1 MRGSDQ
7 PILDALTDAVLALD
21 AEERVT
27 FANRSATTLFGQR
40 REDLEGRPASELLSP
55 AHRRGGNTLFHALV
69 TPEGASPLAPPRLA
83 VLRRGTLEIRQDVF
97 VTPLGHG
104 GLVVTFRGPAEED
117 AGSATSSAHGPDAET
132 FRAIFEHAPIGIF
145 HFDPAGVITS
155 CNERFVAILG
165 SSKRLLLGLDM
176 RSLPNRALV
185 AELTRALGGVAG
197 LYEGPYQPATGVR
210 ESWVRVSFAPL
221 FEGGALMGGVGLVDD
236 LTERKHIEAR
246 LAEADRMAS
255 LGRLSA
261 GVAHE
266 LNNPL
271 TYVRTGVEL
280 ALREAETLSARAA
293 ELGQD
298 AEWRRLHSAL
308 QSGLEGIERVREIV
322 AGLKAFSRSDD
333 TPPRRVS
340 LEACADTAV
349 NLAWNEIRHRATLE
363 KSYGGVPPVIGSET
377 RFVQVLVNL
386 LVNAAQAIPVGDRSR
401 HRITVRTFVLPGARV
416 AVEVEDT
423 GRGMTPEVRRHI
435 FEPFWTDKA
444 RGEGTGLGLS
454 ICHGIISAAG
464 GEIDVRSNPGVGSLF
479 RVVLPE
485 AQGPEAASPPPDA
498 VPRKS
503 LPPSAQKSRVLIV
516 DDEPRLAWTLRMAL
530 SDRHDVVVVGGGKEA
545 IGRLLGEEHFDLVL
559 CDLMMPDVSG
569 MDVFEAITQAR
580 PELTSRFVFMTGGA
594 FTDRA
599 RAFLQ
604 DPRVRRLEKPFLIE
618 DVEALIPPPT
628 SAAPS
633 LRA

>member
-1 MRGSDQ
+1 
-7 PILDALTDAVLALD
+7 VL
-21 AEERVT
+21 
-27 FANRSATTLFGQR
+27 
-40 REDLEGRPASELLSP
+40 
-55 AHRRGGNTLFHALV
+55 
-69 TPEGASPLAPPRLA
+69 
-83 VLRRGTLEIRQDVF
+83 
-97 VTPLGHG
+97 
-104 GLVVTFRGPAEED
+104 
-117 AGSATSSAHGPDAET
+117 
-132 FRAIFEHAPIGIF
+132 
-145 HFDPAGVITS
+145 TS
-155 CNERFVAILG
+155 CNDRLVSILG
-165 SSKRLLLGLDM
+165 SSKRLLIGLGM
-176 RSLPNRALV
+176 RTLPNRALV
-185 AELTRALGGVAG
+185 AELERALSGGHG

-210 ESWVRVSFAPL
+210 ESWVRVSFGPL
-221 FEGGALMGGVGLVDD
+221 LEDGALVGGVGLVDD

-266 LNNPL
+266 INNPL

-280 ALREAETLSARAA
+280 AAREAELLHDALERYGF
-293 ELGQD
+293 E
-298 AEWRRLHSAL
+298 AEWRRLRSSLHSCV
-308 QSGLEGIERVREIV
+308 EGVERVREIV

-333 TPPRRVS
+333 APPKRVS
-340 LEACADTAV
+340 LEACVDTAV

-377 RFVQVLVNL
+377 RLVQVLVNL
-386 LVNAAQAIPVGDRSR
+386 LVNAAQAIPVGDRS
-401 HRITVRTFVLPGARV
+401 HHKITVRTYALPGSRV

-423 GRGMTPEVRRHI
+423 GRGMGPEVLRHI

-485 AQGPEAASPPPDA
+485 APRGEAEAAPERASAAAKSAPP
-498 VPRKS
+498 
-503 LPPSAQKSRVLIV
+503 AQEKSRVLIV

-530 SDRHDVVVVGGGKEA
+530 SDQHDVVAVGTGKEA
-545 IGRLLGEEHFDLVL
+545 IERLLGGERFDLVL
-559 CDLMMPDVSG
+559 CDLMMPEVSG
-569 MDVFEAITQAR
+569 MDVFEAVTTAH

-618 DVEALIPPPT
+618 DVEALIPAGVPT
-628 SAAPS
+628 SRSVDVPS
-633 LRA
+633 SG